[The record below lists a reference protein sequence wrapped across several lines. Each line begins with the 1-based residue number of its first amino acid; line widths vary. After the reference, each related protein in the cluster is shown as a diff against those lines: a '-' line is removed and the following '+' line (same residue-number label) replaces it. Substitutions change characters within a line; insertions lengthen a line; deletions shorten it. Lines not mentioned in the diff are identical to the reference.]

1 MKALHFYIA
10 SFFLISPFL
19 TAQEEPIIRK
29 IDSLNLEVPYEKRI
43 ETTAFNLNKYLRNA
57 KEAASADYQKGMADS
72 YNNISLIYF
81 YQSKYDLSTQYFF
94 KAIKLYE
101 ALKLNGEAGN
111 LYSLYGYRL
120 RNKDIQKS
128 IDYMQ
133 KGIKLA
139 EKAGA
144 NFELMGMYDNY
155 GLVKE
160 ANQEPDSAEYY
171 FKKALFMKKSA
182 NDQTGIPYSLNKL
195 GTLYAGLGQFEKAK
209 PLFDEAYQIRLKLK
223 DKVGIAEN
231 LSFYGTFYEMQGE
244 TSAAISYFK
253 QALQASKDA
262 GYRWL
267 THRIYEAL
275 STNYEQSNQFA
286 EALNYH
292 KQYTA
297 YKDSIYN
304 LETTTNQKEIE
315 IQFET
320 EKKEKQILEQRA
332 ELAENKLK
340 IEQKNQWLYALGFLA
355 VLLGLIGYQIYR
367 TQKLKNKQ
375 LQKENQLK
383 DALIRIETQNK
394 VQEERLRISRDLH
407 DNIGSQLT
415 FIISSLDNLK
425 FQLNKENPEAGKRI
439 ESINDFTRN
448 TITELRD
455 TIWAMNKEN
464 IHFSDL
470 KVRINNFLE
479 SAQSHVQ
486 QTHFEVDMKKSIDE
500 NHSFTAFAGVNLYRI
515 IQEAVNNS
523 IKHADATEIKV
534 AFEKIDQ
541 HFEVR
546 ISDNGKGIDQRKI
559 EAGNGFQNMHK
570 RISEIGG
577 ELVIKST
584 PESGT
589 ILKIIF

>member
-1 MKALHFYIA
+1 MKTLLFYLGL
-10 SFFLISPFL
+10 FLLAFQFVK
-19 TAQEEPIIRK
+19 AQDENLIRK

-43 ETTAFNLNKYLRNA
+43 ETTAFNLNKYLQNA
-57 KEAASADYQKGMADS
+57 KDASNLNYQKGIADS

-81 YQSKYDLSTQYFF
+81 YQSKYDLSTEYFF

-101 ALKLNGEAGN
+101 TLKLDGEAGN

-120 RNKDIQKS
+120 RHKDIQKS
-128 IDYMQ
+128 ISYMQ

-160 ANQEPDSAEYY
+160 ANQEPDSAEFY
-171 FKKALFMKKSA
+171 FKKALSMKKA
-182 NDQTGIPYSLNKL
+182 TNDQTGIPYSLNKL

-209 PLFDEAYQIRLKLK
+209 PFFDEAYQIRLKLN

-231 LSFYGTFYEMQGE
+231 LSFYGTYYEMQGQ
-244 TSAAISYFK
+244 TTQAISYFK
-253 QALQASKDA
+253 QALQASKEA

-275 STNYEQSNQFA
+275 ANNYEQSNQFA

-292 KQYTA
+292 KQYTT

-332 ELAENKLK
+332 DLAESKLK
-340 IEQKNQWLYALGFLA
+340 IERKNQWLYGLGFLA
-355 VLLGLIGYQIYR
+355 ILLGLIGFQIYR
-367 TQKLKNKQ
+367 TQKLKNEQ
-375 LQKENQLK
+375 LKKENQLK

-394 VQEERLRISRDLH
+394 IQEERLRISRDLH

-464 IHFSDL
+464 IRFSDL

-479 SAQSHVQ
+479 NAKAHVPH
-486 QTHFEVDMKKSIDE
+486 TGFEVDMKESVDE
-500 NHSFTAFAGVNLYRI
+500 NHLFSAFEGVNLYRV

-523 IKHADATEIKV
+523 IKHSDATQIKV
-534 AFEKIDQ
+534 TFEKVEN
-541 HFEVR
+541 HFEVWV
-546 ISDNGKGIDQRKI
+546 SDNGKGMDLPKS
-559 EAGNGFQNMHK
+559 ESGNGLQNMHK

-577 ELVIKST
+577 ELVIKSE
-584 PESGT
+584 PGKGT
-589 ILKIIF
+589 TLKIIF